1 MRPKRCKLCGCI
13 IYYDLDCDICDC
25 CLDDMAE
32 SEEDEDNAEGE
43 DIRE

>member
-13 IYYDLDCDICDC
+13 MYDDNGSEICDC

-32 SEEDEDNAEGE
+32 SEEDAEEDNGE
-43 DIRE
+43 